1 MTRLHRRS
9 HRHAFHE
16 LPLVFFTALSTAGAG
31 TGWAFLL
38 RALLG
43 SGSWTVPREGA
54 LVSAGLLLAG
64 AVASFGHLGVPLRG
78 FLALRRVGRSPL
90 SDEVLLLILALTG
103 SVARGVL
110 PVAGT
115 VATALSIFTGMISF
129 LLLVALGRVYRLPG
143 QEGWRGPGLVQPLVL
158 GTLFGGLALG
168 APGGQEVGGWGFPP
182 AVVALLLLV
191 DGGFLLYRG
200 RILAFGRRRALPL
213 HPGTFRLRWPLLL
226 GRALLVPVVP
236 LMLLLL
242 SSEGAL
248 PALLFLVGG
257 IFVDRWAFYGL
268 AQQRST
274 EAEVARV
281 EGVLSRTMH
290 EPGNTSGA
298 R

>member
-1 MTRLHRRS
+1 
-9 HRHAFHE
+9 
-16 LPLVFFTALSTAGAG
+16 
-31 TGWAFLL
+31 
-38 RALLG
+38 
-43 SGSWTVPREGA
+43 
-54 LVSAGLLLAG
+54 
-64 AVASFGHLGVPLRG
+64 
-78 FLALRRVGRSPL
+78 
-90 SDEVLLLILALTG
+90 VLLLILALTG

-115 VATALSIFTGMISF
+115 VATALSLFTGVTSF

-143 QEGWRGPGLVQPLVL
+143 QESWRGPGLVQPLVL

-168 APGGQEVGGWGFPP
+168 ALGGGEVGGWGFPP
-182 AVVALLLLV
+182 AIVALLLV
-191 DGGFLLYRG
+191 TDGAFLLFRG
-200 RILAFGRRRALPL
+200 GILVFGRERALPL
-213 HPGTFRLRWPLLL
+213 HPGTFRLRWPLLA

-242 SSEGAL
+242 SPGAAP

-281 EGVLSRTMH
+281 ERVLFRTNPD
-290 EPGNTSGA
+290 PGKRDGA
-298 R
+298 G